1 MATATAVGTALNLK
15 NCINGECVDAMSG
28 ARSEVRNPA
37 TGELV
42 GTVPKCGAEDARKA
56 IDAAEAA
63 FESWSESS
71 VQDRARL
78 LTKAHEIVHHHI
90 PELAQLLCAEQGKP
104 VSEATT
110 ELEHFLHGIEFY
122 AGLATKVRGA
132 HVPLPDFPNKGAFGL
147 VMRRPV
153 GVCVGIVPWNF
164 PITLMG
170 TKVGPALAA
179 GNTIVVKPASS
190 TPMTAIRVIEL
201 MLEAGF
207 PKGVL
212 QIVTGAGST
221 CGEELITNPKVRRVA
236 FTGASNTGQHIMEKA
251 GRDFKRVTLE
261 LGGSDPMIV
270 CDDADLG
277 RAASMAMVGRFFNCG
292 QQCLGVK
299 RLYVFESVADQFI
312 EQIVGKAKK
321 LKVGVGTEKDT
332 RVGPLHT
339 DAQRQEVQEQVE
351 DAIKRG
357 AKVLAGG
364 KQVSGYKTTNFYEP
378 TLLVD
383 APHDS
388 RVVQEEVFGPALPI
402 FRVKDL
408 DEAIK
413 LANSSIYGLGSS
425 IWTKDLARAN
435 KAANKIQAGVTW
447 INSLHYGYDELPFGG
462 VKMSGIGREHGP
474 EALDYYFEPKGVVY
488 AGLA

>member
-1 MATATAVGTALNLK
+1 MATATATGTELKLK
-15 NCINGECVDAMSG
+15 NFINGESVEALGG
-28 ARSEVRNPA
+28 ARSEVRDPA

-42 GTVPKCGAEDARKA
+42 GSVPKGGAEDARRA
-56 IDAAEAA
+56 IDAADAA
-63 FESWSESS
+63 FDAWSDSS

-78 LTKAHEIVHHHI
+78 LTKAHDIVHHHAA
-90 PELAQLLCAEQGKP
+90 ELAQLLNKEQGKP

-110 ELEHFLHGIEFY
+110 EIEHFLHGIDFY

-147 VMRRPV
+147 VMRRPI

-179 GNTIVVKPASS
+179 GNTIVIKPAST

-201 MLEAGF
+201 MNEAGF

-212 QIVTGAGST
+212 NIVTGSGAT

-236 FTGASNTGQHIMEKA
+236 FTGASNTGQHIMEMA

-270 CDDADLG
+270 CDDADLD
-277 RAASMAMVGRFFNCG
+277 RAASMGSVGRYFNCG

-299 RLYVFESVADQFI
+299 RMYVFESVYDAFV
-312 EQIVGKAKK
+312 EKLAGKVKK
-321 LKVGVGTEKDT
+321 LKVGLGTEKDT

-339 DAQRQEVQEQVE
+339 DAQRKEVQEQVE

-357 AKVLAGG
+357 AKVLVGG
-364 KQVSGYKTTNFYEP
+364 KAISGYKTANFFEP
-378 TLLVD
+378 TLLENV
-383 APHDS
+383 PHDA
-388 RVVQEEVFGPALPI
+388 RVVQEEVFGPALPV

-408 DEAIK
+408 DEAIR
-413 LANSSIYGLGSS
+413 LANSSMYGLGSS
-425 IWTKDLARAN
+425 IWTKDLAKAN
-435 KAANKIQAGVTW
+435 KAANKVQAGVTW
-447 INSLHYGYDELPFGG
+447 VNSLHYGYDELPFGG

>member
-15 NCINGECVDAMSG
+15 NCINGECVDALSG
-28 ARSEVRNPA
+28 QTMEIHDPA

-42 GTVPKCGAEDARKA
+42 GTVPKGGKEDARRA

-71 VQDRARL
+71 VQDRARML
-78 LTKAHEIVHHHI
+78 KKAHDVVHHHL
-90 PELAQLLCAEQGKP
+90 PELAALLNREQGKP
-104 VSEATT
+104 VSEANT

-122 AGLATKVRGA
+122 ADLATKVRGS

-147 VMRRPV
+147 VMRKPI

-179 GNTIVVKPASS
+179 GNTIVIKPASS

-212 QIVTGAGST
+212 QIVTGSGAT

-236 FTGASNTGQHIMEKA
+236 FTGASNTGQHIMEMA

-277 RAASMAMVGRFFNCG
+277 RAASMGMVGRFFNCG

-299 RLYVFESVADQFI
+299 RMYVFESVYDAFV
-312 EQIVGKAKK
+312 EQLVGKAKK

-332 RVGPLHT
+332 RMGPLHT

-351 DAIKRG
+351 DAVKRG
-357 AKVLAGG
+357 ARVVSGG
-364 KQVSGYKTTNFYEP
+364 KQVSGFKTTNFFEP

-402 FRVKDL
+402 FKVKDL

-425 IWTKDLARAN
+425 IWTKDLAKAN